1 LKDLAE
7 RMFNDLADRTEK
19 HFDNPIMLAA
29 TFMDPR
35 YRSFKFITR
44 FEPPAKKRKN
54 FSLLCEEVEIEP
66 EKEMTSR
73 DIIISEFRLYL
84 TLKGLI
90 TEHTCPLEFYKLNFL
105 N

>member
-1 LKDLAE
+1 LKNYK
-7 RMFNDLADRTEK
+7 FSNTETVVETVIQAS
-19 HFDNPIMLAA
+19 P
-29 TFMDPR
+29 
-35 YRSFKFITR
+35 R